1 MLLGGGVGI
10 DNILR
15 SLHHLY
21 LSSISGL
28 CVGILIGVVCG
39 GEAFLGW
46 YLGELSSS
54 TAASLG
60 IALGGL
66 LIWVRSHFVTDGSNS
81 GSSYGSSTLYLAAWV
96 SLVGSEVCL
105 FLGSIGP
112 AVRDGI
118 SHCCASVES
127 VVVSAKSLLGLL
139 VGQGAA
145 SSVALGSVNSAILWG
160 TGVCAVHLLLEWQRS
175 SPSHV
180 VALFA
185 GLLVGS
191 GLFVTVQA
199 GEFQNL
205 GWSLSSLGYATSF
218 YLLTGLHGS
227 HVLAGHT
234 VNHLL
239 VLQISLS
246 ASAAL
251 GEVVSSSGLL
261 GSLSYWHFVDFVWL
275 VVG

>member
-1 MLLGGGVGI
+1 MRFIAWSGVCSL

-21 LSSISGL
+21 LNSLSGL
-28 CVGILIGVVCG
+28 ASGIVVGILGLS
-39 GEAFLGW
+39 EALLGW

-54 TAASLG
+54 TAASVG
-60 IALGGL
+60 ISLGGL
-66 LIWVRSHFVTDGSNS
+66 LLWVRSHFVTDGTNS
-81 GSSYGSSTLYLAAWV
+81 GSSYGSSCLYLAAWV

-112 AVRDGI
+112 SVRDGI
-118 SHCCASVES
+118 SHCCASLES
-127 VVVSAKSLLGLL
+127 VILSAKSLLGLL
-139 VGQGAA
+139 VGQGEA
-145 SSVALGSVNSAILWG
+145 SSTALGSVNSAILWG
-160 TGVCAVHLLLEWQRS
+160 SGVCAVHLLLEWQRS
-175 SPSHV
+175 SPSHL
-180 VALFA
+180 VALFT
-185 GLLVGS
+185 GLLVAS

-227 HVLAGHT
+227 HVLAGHII
-234 VNHLL
+234 NQLL
-239 VLQISLS
+239 VLQISLCV
-246 ASAAL
+246 SAAM

-261 GSLSYWHFVDFVWL
+261 GPLSY
-275 VVG
+275 